1 MRGRRI
7 SVASSRLSIA
17 GEVARLV
24 IDSGRT
30 ILGVAGELGLGAQL
44 LGKWVKVEKVTMA
57 PTPLNMDEREELKLL
72 RKENADLRMDNEF
85 WGKEKQRPCCARE
98 ASVDERYALMHV
110 QKAHVSMARMARQM
124 ISLPFLD
131 TISGSMPTI
140 ATMRVVRHVS
150 RLVAVW
156 ML

>member
-1 MRGRRI
+1 MLRDRGVRRVGVVMI
-7 SVASSRLSIA
+7 LPN
-17 GEVARLV
+17 E
-24 IDSGRT
+24 RT
-30 ILGVAGELGLGAQL
+30 SNQRC
-44 LGKWVKVEKVTMA
+44 KFTA